1 MKPIVKT
8 LAALAIAAALLGPA
22 LGRAAE
28 RFEFVALGD
37 MPYGPRAEAY
47 PVYANLISLV
57 NRAAPAFTFHVGDFK
72 DGRSPCSDEEFE
84 NQRDFFNRFDS
95 ALVYTP
101 GDNEWTDCGRPK
113 AGNFDPLERL
123 ARLREVFFAGSRS
136 LGRAPMALQRQAE
149 VMPAHAL
156 YRENVRFERAG
167 VLFATLHMVGS
178 NNNLDP
184 KHAKATAEY
193 RAREAANIA
202 WIRAAFEEAR
212 RSGAKAI
219 VFATQADPFVASEG
233 DVAFPPKGAFTASVG
248 ETLLPLAADWGRP
261 VLFVHGDSHRFT
273 IDRPFH
279 RIAGHGRGPLVRNL
293 VRLEVFGEDEVNAVR
308 VGVDPDSP
316 EVFSF
321 TPLFN
326 PLSPR

>member
-1 MKPIVKT
+1 MKPPLKT
-8 LAALAIAAALLGPA
+8 LTALCFAAALLGPA
-22 LGRAAE
+22 AAAAE

-37 MPYGPRAEAY
+37 MPYGPQAEAY

-57 NRAAPAFTFHVGDFK
+57 NRTAPAFTFHVGDFK

-84 NQRDFFNRFDS
+84 HQRDFFNRFDS

-123 ARLREVFFAGSRS
+123 GQLRGRFFSGTRS
-136 LGRAPMALQRQAE
+136 LGRAPIALVRQADT
-149 VMPAHAL
+149 MPAHAI

-167 VLFATLHMVGS
+167 VLFVTLHMVGS

-193 RAREAANIA
+193 RARDAANSA

-212 RSGAKAI
+212 RGHAKAI
-219 VFATQADPFVASEG
+219 VFATHADPFVASEG
-233 DVAFPPKGAFTASVG
+233 DVAFPPDGAFTASVG
-248 ETLLPLAADWGRP
+248 QTLLPLVEEWGRP

-279 RIAGHGRGPLVRNL
+279 RMTERKRGPLVRNL